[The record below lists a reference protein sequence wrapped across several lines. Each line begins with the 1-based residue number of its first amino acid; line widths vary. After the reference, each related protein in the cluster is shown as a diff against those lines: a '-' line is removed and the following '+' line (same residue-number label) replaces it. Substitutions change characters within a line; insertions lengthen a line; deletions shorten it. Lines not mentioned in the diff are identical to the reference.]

1 MLQCRPMYARRISL
15 SCFRHL
21 VRAVLLMYVL
31 TLGVAM
37 ASSMVKS
44 RDQGMNLICTSTG
57 YKFVKISSD
66 DNQPAQTGQ
75 KAQSEGK
82 HVTHLLDCS
91 LCLGIALPADFP
103 QTSACETPHV
113 LSYATRSIPAARLAS
128 LVSAPL
134 PARGPPA
141 I

>member
-1 MLQCRPMYARRISL
+1 VVQFRPMSAQHISL

-37 ASSMVKS
+37 ASSVVKS
-44 RDQGMNLICTSTG
+44 GEQGMNLICTSTG
-57 YKFVKISSD
+57 YKFIKADGSGVKE
-66 DNQPAQTGQ
+66 TG
-75 KAQSEGK
+75 KSM
-82 HVTHLLDCS
+82 THMLDCS
-91 LCLGIALPADFP
+91 MCLAASLPASFP
-103 QTSACETPHV
+103 QTTVFAAPHA

-128 LVSAPL
+128 IVAAPL